1 LRVRDILK
9 WGKKMTK
16 ILMKGNVALAE
27 SALRVGCRFLCG
39 YPITPQSEI
48 LEYLSWRMPE
58 VGGKFVQTESELSAI
73 NMLMGA
79 AAVGA
84 RTFTS
89 SSGPGFSLMQEGISY
104 IVAADLPLVVV
115 NVMREGSGLGNIGA
129 SQGDY
134 WQMTCGGGHGDYRTI
149 VLAPAGVQET
159 SDLMALAFELA
170 EKYLHPVLIGSD
182 AAIGQMVEPVELPE
196 VRSHDINKYD
206 WALRGCKPGDEIR
219 TIQNVYFLNEDYEN
233 HLRSKYSSIET
244 NEQRWESINVEDA
257 DIVLVSY
264 GISSRFCKEAIRVA
278 RSQGIK
284 LGLIRLITLWPFP
297 VKAFREVNTAVKA
310 FLTVE
315 MSTLGQLVD
324 DAHLATGCAFPVDH
338 YGSMMALPETKGII
352 EKAQAF
358 LKEVSHEV

>member
-1 LRVRDILK
+1 MAK
-9 WGKKMTK
+9 T
-16 ILMKGNVALAE
+16 LMKGNEALAE
-27 SALRVGCRFLCG
+27 TALRVGCRFFCG

-48 LEYLSWRMPE
+48 MEYLSWRMAE
-58 VGGKFVQTESELSAI
+58 VGGEFVQTESELSAI

-84 RTFTS
+84 RAFTS

-134 WQMTCGGGHGDYRTI
+134 WQMTRGGGHGDYRTI

-159 SDLMALAFELA
+159 SNLMAESFDLA
-170 EKYLHPVLIGSD
+170 EKYRHPVLICSD
-182 AAIGQMVEPVELPE
+182 AAVGQMVEPVTLPE
-196 VRSHDINKYD
+196 LREHDINKYD

-219 TIQNVYFLNEDYEN
+219 TIQNVYFLDEDYEN
-233 HLRSKYSSIET
+233 HLRQKYADIEA
-244 NEQRWESINVEDA
+244 NEQRWESIEIADA
-257 DIVLVSY
+257 ELVLVSY
-264 GISSRFCKEAIRVA
+264 GISSRFCKEAVRNA
-278 RSQGIK
+278 RSAGFK

-297 VKAFREVNTAVKA
+297 VKAFAEVSPSTKA
-310 FLTVE
+310 FLSVE

-324 DAHLATGCAFPVDH
+324 DIRLATGCAHPVDH

-352 EKAQAF
+352 GKAQAV
-358 LKEVSHEV
+358 LKKVSG